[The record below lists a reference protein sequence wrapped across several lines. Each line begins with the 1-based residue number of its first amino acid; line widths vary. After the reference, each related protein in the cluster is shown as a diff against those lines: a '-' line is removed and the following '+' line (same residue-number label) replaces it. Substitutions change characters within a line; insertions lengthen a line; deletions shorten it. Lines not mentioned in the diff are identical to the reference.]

1 MSEEGDEEG
10 DQGEVEGEVEDGGE
24 EDGEAVSEEILGETR
39 TRRTGGK
46 DRGEVKE
53 PGIMKEV
60 TYMHEQERRKRRSR
74 PRKKESTRRSTWE
87 TGSRR
92 SSMSVMTLTVKKTE
106 KRKKKF
112 FPKSDLTPQS
122 RTAVHYLAIS
132 PPRIRI
138 TDTSRDN
145 SPTSCQLL
153 TVTSFSEKIRC

>member
-1 MSEEGDEEG
+1 MLTLHYCSTGCSRRSSRDSHVSRRSSELS
-10 DQGEVEGEVEDGGE
+10 
-24 EDGEAVSEEILGETR
+24 VSVLELNTMFDCG
-39 TRRTGGK
+39 
-46 DRGEVKE
+46 
-53 PGIMKEV
+53 
-60 TYMHEQERRKRRSR
+60 QERRKRRSR
-74 PRKKESTRRSTWE
+74 PRRKESTRRSTWE

-153 TVTSFSEKIRC
+153 TVTSFSEK